1 MRAREAR
8 GDEEIGSVTVLVAR
22 NLAQVQTNKRLS
34 RLKVLGGILLFL
46 IGAPISFAFG
56 NSLLYLAIAYT
67 FVIFGFVFFNSGL
80 QGVAKWGRKVR
91 NDQLVDQELRR
102 LSDRYTLIHYP
113 RIGNRTLDHVLVHE
127 TGLLVMTTKEVIGR
141 VEVRGTKYRKPG
153 QSMIGRF
160 IGMGGPQLGQP
171 PVENGLDRKALLE
184 ALAAEAAER
193 GWPTNVPV
201 DGLVVFIA
209 PRLVL
214 NADDAADPPAV
225 KLTELLGWVQSHTR
239 GMPIVLP
246 NDARQ
251 EIAEFLIA
259 TGGAVNEGRIEP
271 RGPVEAEAT
280 PAARR
285 AARTRP
291 TTPQQVIAARTERER
306 LARRR
311 STDAEAPPSG
321 KGRRRGASPEPAS
334 ENARD
339 LSPLVP
345 TSGMAK
351 VKRRERQSR

>member
-1 MRAREAR
+1 
-8 GDEEIGSVTVLVAR
+8 VLVAR
-22 NLAQVQTNKRLS
+22 NLEQVQSNKRLS
-34 RLKVLGGILLFL
+34 RLKVLAGILLFL
-46 IGAPISFAFG
+46 VGAPISFLG
-56 NSLLYLAIAYT
+56 NLTFLLVAYT
-67 FVIFGFVFFNSGL
+67 AVVIGFVLFNSGL
-80 QGVAKWGRKVR
+80 QGIAKWGRKVR

-102 LSDRYTLIHYP
+102 LSDRYTLVHYP

-127 TGLLVMTTKEVIGR
+127 TGLLVMSTKEVIGR
-141 VEVRGTKYRKPG
+141 VEVRGAKYRKPG

-171 PVENGLDRKALLE
+171 PTENGLDRKALLE
-184 ALAAEAAER
+184 VLAAAAAER
-193 GWPTNVPV
+193 NWPTDVPV
-201 DGLVVFIA
+201 DGLIVFVA

-214 NADDAADPPAV
+214 NADDAAEPPAV

-246 NDARQ
+246 NEVRQ
-251 EIAEFLIA
+251 EMANFIIAV
-259 TGGAVNEGRIEP
+259 GGAANEGHIDP

-291 TTPQQVIAARTERER
+291 STPQQVIAARTERER

-311 STDAEAPPSG
+311 STDTDAAPSG
-321 KGRRRGASPEPAS
+321 KGRRRTATPEPVA
-334 ENARD
+334 EDTRD

-345 TSGMAK
+345 SSGMAK

>member
-1 MRAREAR
+1 M
-8 GDEEIGSVTVLVAR
+8 LVAR
-22 NLAQVQTNKRLS
+22 NLEQVQSNKRLS
-34 RLKVLGGILLFL
+34 RLKVLAGILLFL
-46 IGAPISFAFG
+46 VGAPISFLG
-56 NSLLYLAIAYT
+56 NLTFLLVAYT
-67 FVIFGFVFFNSGL
+67 AVVIGFVLFNSGL
-80 QGVAKWGRKVR
+80 QGIAKWGRKVR

-102 LSDRYTLIHYP
+102 LSDRYTLVHYP

-127 TGLLVMTTKEVIGR
+127 TGLLVMSTKEVIGR
-141 VEVRGTKYRKPG
+141 VEVRGAKYRKPG

-171 PVENGLDRKALLE
+171 PTENGLDRKALLE
-184 ALAAEAAER
+184 VLAAAAAER
-193 GWPTNVPV
+193 NWPTDVPV
-201 DGLVVFIA
+201 DGLIVFVA

-214 NADDAADPPAV
+214 NADDAAEPPAV

-246 NDARQ
+246 NEVRQ
-251 EIAEFLIA
+251 EMANFIIAV
-259 TGGAVNEGRIEP
+259 GGAANEGHIDP

-291 TTPQQVIAARTERER
+291 STPQQVIAARTERER

-311 STDAEAPPSG
+311 STDTDAAPSG
-321 KGRRRGASPEPAS
+321 KGRRRTATPEPVA
-334 ENARD
+334 EDTRD

-345 TSGMAK
+345 SSGMAK

>member
-1 MRAREAR
+1 M
-8 GDEEIGSVTVLVAR
+8 LVAR
-22 NLAQVQTNKRLS
+22 NLAQVQANKRLS

-46 IGAPISFAFG
+46 VGAPISFLG
-56 NSLLYLAIAYT
+56 NFSFLLVAYVA
-67 FVIFGFVFFNSGL
+67 VIIGFILFNSGL
-80 QGVAKWGRKVR
+80 QGIAKWGRKVR

-127 TGLLVMTTKEVIGR
+127 TGLLVMSTKEVLGR

-153 QSMIGRF
+153 QSAIGRF

-171 PVENGLDRKALLE
+171 PMENGLDRKALLE
-184 ALAAEAAER
+184 ALAAEAAAR
-193 GWPTNVPV
+193 GWPTDVPV

-239 GMPIVLP
+239 GMPIVLH
-246 NDARQ
+246 NDVRQ
-251 EIAEFLIA
+251 EMADFLIA
-259 TGGAVNEGRIEP
+259 TGGAVNEGHIDP

-280 PAARR
+280 PATRR

-311 STDAEAPPSG
+311 STDAEKAPSG
-321 KGRRRGASPEPAS
+321 KGRRRTTTAESPPED
-334 ENARD
+334 ARD

-345 TSGMAK
+345 ASGMAK
-351 VKRRERQSR
+351 VKRRERQGR

>member
-1 MRAREAR
+1 M
-8 GDEEIGSVTVLVAR
+8 LVAR
-22 NLAQVQTNKRLS
+22 NLEQVQSNKRLS
-34 RLKVLGGILLFL
+34 RFKVLGGILLFL
-46 IGAPISFAFG
+46 VGAPISFLG
-56 NSLLYLAIAYT
+56 NLTFLLVAYT
-67 FVIFGFVFFNSGL
+67 AVVIGFVLFNSGL
-80 QGVAKWGRKVR
+80 QGIAKWGRKVR

-127 TGLLVMTTKEVIGR
+127 TGVLVMTTKEVIGR

-153 QSMIGRF
+153 QSAIGRF

-171 PVENGLDRKALLE
+171 PLENGLDRKALLE
-184 ALAAEAAER
+184 SLAAAAAER
-193 GWPTNVPV
+193 NWPTDVPV
-201 DGLVVFIA
+201 DGLVVFVA
-209 PRLVL
+209 PRLAL

-246 NDARQ
+246 NDVRQ
-251 EIAEFLIA
+251 EMADFLIA
-259 TGGAVNEGRIEP
+259 TGGAVNEGHIDP

-291 TTPQQVIAARTERER
+291 STPQQVIAARTERER

-311 STDAEAPPSG
+311 STDTEAAPSG
-321 KGRRRGASPEPAS
+321 RGRRRNATPEPAP
-334 ENARD
+334 EEARD

-345 TSGMAK
+345 ASGMAK
-351 VKRRERQSR
+351 VKRRERQGR

>member
-1 MRAREAR
+1 
-8 GDEEIGSVTVLVAR
+8 VLVAR
-22 NLAQVQTNKRLS
+22 NLEQVQSNKRLS
-34 RLKVLGGILLFL
+34 RLKVLAGILLFL
-46 IGAPISFAFG
+46 VGAPISFLG
-56 NSLLYLAIAYT
+56 NLTFLLVAYT
-67 FVIFGFVFFNSGL
+67 AVVIGFVLFNSGL
-80 QGVAKWGRKVR
+80 QGIAKWGRKVR

-102 LSDRYTLIHYP
+102 LSDRYTLVHYP

-127 TGLLVMTTKEVIGR
+127 TGLLVMSTKEVIGR
-141 VEVRGTKYRKPG
+141 VEVRGAKYRKPG

-171 PVENGLDRKALLE
+171 PTENGLDRKALLE
-184 ALAAEAAER
+184 VLAAAAAER
-193 GWPTNVPV
+193 NWPTDVPV
-201 DGLVVFIA
+201 DGLIVFVA

-214 NADDAADPPAV
+214 NADDAAEPPAV

-246 NDARQ
+246 NEVRQ
-251 EIAEFLIA
+251 EMADFIIAA
-259 TGGAVNEGRIEP
+259 GGAANEGHIDP

-291 TTPQQVIAARTERER
+291 STPQQVIATRTERER

-311 STDAEAPPSG
+311 STDTDAAPSG
-321 KGRRRGASPEPAS
+321 KGRRRTATPEPVA
-334 ENARD
+334 EDTRD

-345 TSGMAK
+345 SSGMAK

>member
-1 MRAREAR
+1 
-8 GDEEIGSVTVLVAR
+8 VLVAR
-22 NLAQVQTNKRLS
+22 NLEQVQSNKRLS
-34 RLKVLGGILLFL
+34 RLKVLAGILLFL
-46 IGAPISFAFG
+46 IGAPISFLGNLAF
-56 NSLLYLAIAYT
+56 LLVAYT
-67 FVIFGFVFFNSGL
+67 AVVIGFVLFNSGL
-80 QGVAKWGRKVR
+80 QGIAKWGRKVR

-102 LSDRYTLIHYP
+102 LSDRYTLVHYS

-141 VEVRGTKYRKPG
+141 VEVRGAKYRKPG

-171 PVENGLDRKALLE
+171 PTENGLDRKALLE
-184 ALAAEAAER
+184 ALAAAAER
-193 GWPTNVPV
+193 NWPTDVPV
-201 DGLVVFIA
+201 DGLIVFVA
-209 PRLVL
+209 PRLAL
-214 NADDAADPPAV
+214 NADAAADPPAV

-246 NDARQ
+246 NEVRQ
-251 EIAEFLIA
+251 EMADFIIA
-259 TGGAVNEGRIEP
+259 TGGAANEGHIDP
-271 RGPVEAEAT
+271 RGPVEVEVT

-311 STDAEAPPSG
+311 STDTEAAPSG
-321 KGRRRGASPEPAS
+321 KGRRRNATPEPAA
-334 ENARD
+334 EDARD

-345 TSGMAK
+345 SSGMAK

>member
-1 MRAREAR
+1 
-8 GDEEIGSVTVLVAR
+8 VLVAR
-22 NLAQVQTNKRLS
+22 NLAQVQSNKRLS

-56 NSLLYLAIAYT
+56 SNLLYLAIAYT

-80 QGVAKWGRKVR
+80 QGIAKWGRKVR

-102 LSDRYTLIHYP
+102 LSDRYTLVHYP

-193 GWPTNVPV
+193 DWPTDVPV
-201 DGLVVFIA
+201 DGLVVFVA

-225 KLTELLGWVQSHTR
+225 KLTDLLGWVQSHTR

-246 NDARQ
+246 NDVRQ
-251 EIAEFLIA
+251 EMADFIIA
-259 TGGAVNEGRIEP
+259 TGGAMNEGHIDP
-271 RGPVEAEAT
+271 RGPVEVEAT

-291 TTPQQVIAARTERER
+291 IPATPQQVIAARTEKER

-311 STDAEAPPSG
+311 SPEKEAAPSG
-321 KGRRRGASPEPAS
+321 KGRRRTATPEPAT
-334 ENARD
+334 EDTRD

-345 TSGMAK
+345 ASGMAK

>member
-1 MRAREAR
+1 
-8 GDEEIGSVTVLVAR
+8 VLVAR
-22 NLAQVQTNKRLS
+22 NLEQVQSNKRLS

-46 IGAPISFAFG
+46 VGAPISFLG
-56 NSLLYLAIAYT
+56 NFSFLIVAYT
-67 FVIFGFVFFNSGL
+67 AVVFGFVLFNSGL
-80 QGVAKWGRKVR
+80 QGIAKWGRKVR

-102 LSDRYTLIHYP
+102 LSDRYTLVHYP

-153 QSMIGRF
+153 QSAIGRF

-184 ALAAEAAER
+184 ALAAQAAER
-193 GWPTNVPV
+193 NWPTDVPV
-201 DGLVVFIA
+201 DGLIVFVA

-225 KLTELLGWVQSHTR
+225 KLTDLLGWVQSHTR

-246 NDARQ
+246 NEVRQ
-251 EIAEFLIA
+251 EMADFLIA
-259 TGGAVNEGRIEP
+259 TGGAVNEGHIDP
-271 RGPVEAEAT
+271 RAPVEAEAT
-280 PAARR
+280 PATRR

-311 STDAEAPPSG
+311 STETEAAPSG
-321 KGRRRGASPEPAS
+321 KGRRRTATPEPAA
-334 ENARD
+334 EEARD

-345 TSGMAK
+345 ASGMAK
-351 VKRRERQSR
+351 VKRRERQGR

>member
-1 MRAREAR
+1 
-8 GDEEIGSVTVLVAR
+8 VLVAR
-22 NLAQVQTNKRLS
+22 NLEQVQSNKRLS
-34 RLKVLGGILLFL
+34 RLKVLAGVLLFL
-46 IGAPISFAFG
+46 IGAPISFLG
-56 NSLLYLAIAYT
+56 NVTFLLVAYT
-67 FVIFGFVFFNSGL
+67 AVIIGFILFNSGL

-102 LSDRYTLIHYP
+102 LSDRYTLVHYP

-127 TGLLVMTTKEVIGR
+127 TGLVVMSSKEVIGR
-141 VEVRGTKYRKPG
+141 VEVRGTRYRKPG

-184 ALAAEAAER
+184 ALAAAATER
-193 GWPTNVPV
+193 HWPTDVPV
-201 DGLVVFIA
+201 DGLIVFIA

-225 KLTELLGWVQSHTR
+225 KLAELLGWVQSHTR

-246 NDARQ
+246 NEVRQ
-251 EIAEFLIA
+251 EMAEFLIA
-259 TGGAVNEGRIEP
+259 TGGAANEGHIDP
-271 RGPVEAEAT
+271 RGPVEVEVT

-291 TTPQQVIAARTERER
+291 TPTTPQQVIKARTEKER

-311 STDAEAPPSG
+311 SPEAEAAPSG
-321 KGRRRGASPEPAS
+321 KGRRRNATPEPAAA
-334 ENARD
+334 EARER
-339 LSPLVP
+339 SPLVP
-345 TSGMAK
+345 ASGMAK
-351 VKRRERQSR
+351 VKRRERQGR

>member
-1 MRAREAR
+1 
-8 GDEEIGSVTVLVAR
+8 VLVAR
-22 NLAQVQTNKRLS
+22 NLEQVQSNKRLS
-34 RLKVLGGILLFL
+34 RLKVLAGILLFL
-46 IGAPISFAFG
+46 VGAPISFLG
-56 NSLLYLAIAYT
+56 NLTFLLVAYT
-67 FVIFGFVFFNSGL
+67 AVVIGFVLFNSGL
-80 QGVAKWGRKVR
+80 QGIAKWGRKVR

-102 LSDRYTLIHYP
+102 LSDRYTLVHYP

-127 TGLLVMTTKEVIGR
+127 TGLLVMSTKEVIGR
-141 VEVRGTKYRKPG
+141 VEVRGAKYRKPG

-171 PVENGLDRKALLE
+171 PTENGLDRKALLE
-184 ALAAEAAER
+184 ALAAAAAER
-193 GWPTNVPV
+193 NWPTDVPV
-201 DGLVVFIA
+201 DGLIVFVA

-214 NADDAADPPAV
+214 NADDAAEPPAV

-246 NDARQ
+246 NEVRQ
-251 EIAEFLIA
+251 EMADFIIAA
-259 TGGAVNEGRIEP
+259 GGAANEGHIDP

-291 TTPQQVIAARTERER
+291 STPQQVIAARTERER

-311 STDAEAPPSG
+311 STDTNAAPSG
-321 KGRRRGASPEPAS
+321 KGRRRNATPEPVA
-334 ENARD
+334 EETRD